1 VKPAT
6 HKHIRDWV
14 IAATAIGLIIVEAIR
29 DNGPRPSLLALYAT
43 MLGFPAFLQYDRSR
57 KK

>member
-1 VKPAT
+1 MRPST

-14 IAATAIGLIIVEAIR
+14 IAGTAILLIVVEAVR

-43 MLGFPAFLQYDRSR
+43 MLGFPAFLQYDRGR